1 MRTWFADCGGTET
14 SLFIGEDKV
23 SNIKLFQREAAKT
36 SFNFEEADIF
46 KKRSQAI
53 LAPLTR
59 NAFAIIKYL
68 AAIFCFYIP
77 VASL

>member
-1 MRTWFADCGGTET
+1 MRTWFTDCGGTET

-36 SFNFEEADIF
+36 SFNFEEADIL
-46 KKRSQAI
+46 KRSQAI

-59 NAFAIIKYL
+59 NAFDIIKYL
-68 AAIFCFYIP
+68 AAIFYCFYIP